1 MCSLSQ
7 AAQKGTMQQV
17 AMQETQISLLQL
29 LHSVS
34 VGKPQITFGSIFTF
48 NLTRHR

>member
-7 AAQKGTMQQV
+7 AAQKDIMQQL
-17 AMQETQISLLQL
+17 AMQETQISFLQL

-34 VGKPQITFGSIFTF
+34 VGKPQIAFAAVVLRSI
-48 NLTRHR
+48 